1 MQLITELKNQV
12 FTLTLNRPDVSNA
25 LNAQLI
31 TLLNESVL
39 MAHNSED
46 IRALVL
52 RGSGKNF
59 SAGADLNWMRSMKDL
74 TMEANVND
82 AKALANLM
90 YNLAHCRKPVL
101 AVVQGAVMGGGV
113 GLAACADV
121 VIAEEQTFFA
131 LSETRLGLSPATIS
145 PFVVRAIGVRQASRY
160 MLTGERFSSEKAL
173 ALGLVHEVVEANE
186 IEATVDSLINHL
198 LKGGPASHRKI
209 KKLIRD
215 VNTRAVDET
224 LMENLAWRIAN
235 QRISDEGQEGLSA
248 FLDKRSPNWSSN

>member
-1 MQLITELKNQV
+1 
-12 FTLTLNRPDVSNA
+12 
-25 LNAQLI
+25 
-31 TLLNESVL
+31 
-39 MAHNSED
+39 
-46 IRALVL
+46 
-52 RGSGKNF
+52 
-59 SAGADLNWMRSMKDL
+59 
-74 TMEANVND
+74 
-82 AKALANLM
+82 
-90 YNLAHCRKPVL
+90 
-101 AVVQGAVMGGGV
+101 
-113 GLAACADV
+113 
-121 VIAEEQTFFA
+121 
-131 LSETRLGLSPATIS
+131 
-145 PFVVRAIGVRQASRY
+145 